1 MTIEVVVR
9 SGETPETAEEQAE
22 IETIRVFEGTLYPK
36 IEKVEIRVF
45 EKILG
50 RKIEQG
56 DQVIILEIE
65 RALLKEDDYTL
76 K

>member
-9 SGETPETAEEQAE
+9 SGETPEMAEDQAE

-36 IEKVEIRVF
+36 IKKVQIRMF